1 MPHLTLCTLTGADE
15 TTEFNDL
22 ASLHRVFPFVEF
34 AFLFSPDRAG
44 AGGRYP
50 SVAWLHA
57 VLARAKHET
66 PAMHVAVHFCGRSVH
81 ELVNREQNSAAMGLL
96 QHLDTEFG
104 SRARVQLNFNLKRL
118 PTGQEPGFLHRLA
131 ALIEGHPRLT
141 FITQRFPG
149 NLPVLSALPDLVNH
163 VVLFDGSGGRGVSP
177 VGWEAPVTS
186 PTGYAGGLGP
196 HNLAAELVQV
206 TEAIQGSATPQA
218 PFWVDMESSL
228 RNAHDQFD
236 LSCARACL
244 ELVAAHLQTQDTD
257 CS

>member
-1 MPHLTLCTLTGADE
+1 MTHLTLCTLTGADE

-66 PAMHVAVHFCGRSVH
+66 PAMHVAVHFCGRGVH

-96 QHLDTEFG
+96 RHLDTEFG
-104 SRARVQLNFNLKRL
+104 SSARIQLNFNLKRL
-118 PTGQEPGFLHRLA
+118 ATGQEPGFLHRLA
-131 ALIEGHPRLT
+131 SLIENHPRLT

-149 NLPVLSALPDLVNH
+149 NLPVLSALAGLSNH
-163 VVLFDGSGGRGVSP
+163 VVLFDGSGGQGLSP
-177 VGWEAPVTS
+177 AGWEAPVTS
-186 PTGYAGGLGP
+186 PTGFAGGLGP
-196 HNLAAELVQV
+196 RNLATELARI
-206 TEAIQGSATPQA
+206 TEAIQASVTPQA
-218 PFWVDMESSL
+218 PFWIDMESSL
-228 RNAHDQFD
+228 RNSDDQFD
-236 LSCARACL
+236 LLQAKACL
-244 ELVAAHLQTQDTD
+244 EMADAYRQACNNPLN
-257 CS
+257 